1 MKGLSLIEFIIYIT
15 ILTVILLVVA
25 NFSWNIIYSDIKA
38 TSYRETQ
45 QNARFAMEKITRAT
59 RDGQDVL
66 VVFNLANGILY
77 QNGTA
82 LTSDQVRVTNLVF
95 TSFANAYK
103 INLSVEYYNPD
114 NRIEYQALVDMETT
128 VVPRQ

>member
-1 MKGLSLIEFIIYIT
+1 
-15 ILTVILLVVA
+15 
-25 NFSWNIIYSDIKA
+25 
-38 TSYRETQ
+38 
-45 QNARFAMEKITRAT
+45 
-59 RDGQDVL
+59 VL

-82 LTSDQVRVTNLVF
+82 LTSNQVRVTNLVF

-103 INLSVEYYNPD
+103 INLSVEYYNLD